1 MRRIVKVIGDATKK
15 KGIKVIWM
23 QLAVYNE
30 GAVKKAREYVFD
42 VVFNRFM
49 MEEHKRLFGK

>member
-1 MRRIVKVIGDATKK
+1 
-15 KGIKVIWM
+15 M

-30 GAVKKAREYVFD
+30 GAVKKAREYGFD
-42 VVFNRFM
+42 VVDNRGM

>member
-1 MRRIVKVIGDATKK
+1 MQQRRKESKSSG
-15 KGIKVIWM
+15 W

-30 GAVKKAREYVFD
+30 GAVKKAREYVLD

-49 MEEHKRLFGK
+49 MEEHKAAVR

>member
-1 MRRIVKVIGDATKK
+1 MVKVFGDATKK